1 MYQYLEK
8 IKQRANYSASVM
20 ETVNHLENG
29 AKPKCQMSKNNSL
42 TSEKEQII
50 NY

>member
-20 ETVNHLENG
+20 ETVNHLEKTGQDLQSRKSRGFFYNTT
-29 AKPKCQMSKNNSL
+29 KTL
-42 TSEKEQII
+42 TK
-50 NY
+50 